1 MDATIRVAE
10 VPAGRGFAWLAEAF
24 GLFRRKPAAWLAL
37 CLGWIVI
44 TFALILM
51 PFIGGVLAN
60 FLQPAFFA
68 SFAIAAY
75 RQSQGEAIG
84 MGDLFAGFRRNLRAL
99 VNLGALLL
107 LVEISIFALMAL
119 LGLPMSGADGG
130 SFTVSE
136 YLELLKGK
144 EWILA
149 LGVLLTV
156 VVKAAVWFAPPLIAF
171 HGMSTLHAIRWSTY
185 AALANLGAM
194 CLYGV
199 ALFAIFFV
207 GLIPWGIGLLVVIP
221 LMVISTYIGYRE
233 VFESTEVAAAGD
245 GKAGP
250 AAS

>member
-10 VPAGRGFAWLAEAF
+10 VPAGRGFAWLAAAF
-24 GLFRRKPAAWLAL
+24 QLFRRKPAAWLAL

-84 MGDLFAGFRRNLRAL
+84 MGDLFTGFKRNLQAL
-99 VNLGALLL
+99 VKLGALLL
-107 LVEISIFALMAL
+107 VAEIAIFAVMAL

-130 SFTVSE
+130 SFTVAE
-136 YLELLKGK
+136 YVELLKGK

-149 LGVLLTV
+149 LGFILTV
-156 VVKAAVWFAPPLIAF
+156 MVKGAVWFAPPLIAF
-171 HGMSTLHAIRWSTY
+171 HGMSTMHAIRWSTY

-194 CLYGV
+194 ATYGV
-199 ALFAIFFV
+199 ALFAIFFL

-221 LMVISTYIGYRE
+221 MMVISTYAGYRD
-233 VFESTEVAAAGD
+233 VFETKPAEAQAVPEG
-245 GKAGP
+245 GP
-250 AAS
+250 

>member
-10 VPAGRGFAWLAEAF
+10 VPAGRGFAWLTASF
-24 GLFRRKPAAWLAL
+24 HLFRKKPGAWLGL

-51 PFIGGVLAN
+51 PFIGGVIAN

-75 RQSQGEAIG
+75 RQTRDEAIG
-84 MGDLFAGFRRNLRAL
+84 MGDLFAGFKHNLRAL

-107 LVEISIFALMAL
+107 IAEIAIFALMAL
-119 LGLPMSGADGG
+119 LGLPVGNTDGG
-130 SFTVSE
+130 SFTMAE

-149 LGVLLTV
+149 LGFVLTV
-156 VVKAAVWFAPPLIAF
+156 MVKGAVWFAPPLIAF
-171 HGMSTLHAIRWSTY
+171 HGMTTMHAIRWSTY

-194 CLYGV
+194 VAYGV
-199 ALFAIFFV
+199 ALAAIFFV
-207 GLIPWGIGLLVVIP
+207 GLIPWALGLLVVIP
-221 LMVISTYIGYRE
+221 MMAISTFIGYRD
-233 VFESTEVAAAGD
+233 VFESAQVAAAGD
-245 GKAGP
+245 GKEGP

>member
-10 VPAGRGFAWLAEAF
+10 VPAGRGFSWLAEAF

-37 CLGWIVI
+37 CIGWIVI

-51 PFIGGVLAN
+51 PFIGGVIAN

-75 RQSQGEAIG
+75 RQTQGEAIG
-84 MGDLFAGFRRNLRAL
+84 MGDLFAGFRRNLRSL

-107 LVEISIFALMAL
+107 MAEIMIFAMMAL
-119 LGLPMSGADGG
+119 LGLPMSAPEGPSPSVADY
-130 SFTVSE
+130 V
-136 YLELLKGK
+136 ELWKGK

-149 LGVLLTV
+149 LGFCLTV
-156 VVKAAVWFAPPLIAF
+156 AVKAAVWFAPPLIAF
-171 HGMSTLHAIRWSTY
+171 HGMSTAHAIRWSVY

-194 CLYGV
+194 FVYGL

-207 GLIPWGIGLLVVIP
+207 GFIPWGIGLLVVIP
-221 LMVISTYIGYRE
+221 VMVVSTFIGYRD
-233 VFESTEVAAAGD
+233 VFEPKEVA
-245 GKAGP
+245 GP
-250 AAS
+250 GASPAS